1 MSRRHAIAVAVAIAA
16 MVAALL
22 PPLWIQTTGD
32 DVVLEV
38 APVDPLSLFRGN
50 YVDLTYDLDF
60 EVDDTGRDRSWEW
73 NEARLCRLRRCPTSQ
88 RGPSRRSREPGTR
101 TGRDLH
107 SRPVPRIGRRCF
119 SITRTVLR
127 HRRAGWAPRNPAV
140 ESGRHR
146 QDDRWLSSD
155 PPRPRTGVSPTL

>member
-60 EVDDTGRDRSWEW
+60 
-73 NEARLCRLRRCPTSQ
+73 
-88 RGPSRRSREPGTR
+88 
-101 TGRDLH
+101 
-107 SRPVPRIGRRCF
+107 
-119 SITRTVLR
+119 
-127 HRRAGWAPRNPAV
+127 
-140 ESGRHR
+140 
-146 QDDRWLSSD
+146 
-155 PPRPRTGVSPTL
+155 